1 MPSPIAIDAGH
12 GFTKALAVNG
22 ASSIFPSLI
31 CPAPAG
37 IELGRF
43 GQQDSVSV
51 ETDHLPKTRYLVGD
65 AARLRATSLFS
76 QDKAADLATLALTW
90 IAASRLT
97 GPGYHAITLGAGVP
111 LAWYASQQGS
121 LAQALTQ
128 TVRLENGH
136 GTTLA
141 VVDTTIYPQG
151 IGALAAQDDLP
162 ARALVGLV
170 DIGYR
175 TIDFLLAETDDA
187 GTPRPILDR
196 SGTYSGG
203 MHQAYLGLAQTI
215 EKDTGTHWEPHEL
228 VDRDSITA
236 HGHAISIVAPRNQ
249 AITDLSHAVQTHLST
264 QWDGLIDRLD
274 ALYLAGGG
282 AMALQ
287 VANPWPGAQMID
299 NPQWANVRGFLGL
312 LA

>member
-1 MPSPIAIDAGH
+1 MSTPIAVDCGH
-12 GFTKALAVNG
+12 GFVKALAANG
-22 ASSIFPSLI
+22 AQTLFPSLI

-37 IELGRF
+37 IDLGRF
-43 GQQDSVSV
+43 GQQDAITVA
-51 ETDHLPKTRYLVGD
+51 TDRYPKMRYLVGD

-90 IAASRLT
+90 IAAGRLT

-136 GTTLA
+136 GTMLA
-141 VVDTTIYPQG
+141 VIDSTIYPQG
-151 IGALAAQDDLP
+151 IGALAAQTDVP
-162 ARALVGLV
+162 ARALVGLI

-175 TIDFLLAETDDA
+175 TVDFLLAETDES

-203 MHQAYLGLAQTI
+203 MHQAYLGLAQSI
-215 EKDTGTHWEPHEL
+215 EKDTGVHWEPHEL

-236 HGHAISIVAPRNQ
+236 HGRTISIVNPRNQ
-249 AITDLSHAVQTHLST
+249 AITDLAQAIQTHLAT

-282 AMALQ
+282 AIALQ
-287 VANPWPGAQMID
+287 AASPWPGAQVVED
-299 NPQWANVRGFLGL
+299 PQWANVRGFLGL
-312 LA
+312 LS